1 MGFYIGN
8 VYIGDKDRDECPLIL
23 GPMAGVCDM
32 PYRILCAEN
41 GADLV
46 YTEMVSA
53 KGILYNNKNT
63 KDLLRISPDER
74 PVALQFFGSD
84 PLILADMAK
93 KVEHLDFD
101 ILDINMG
108 CPVPK
113 IVNNGEGSALMKN
126 PKLIGEIVKSV
137 SNAISKPVTVKIRK
151 SFDNE
156 NINAVEVAKIAEAN
170 GAAAIAVH
178 PRSRAEYYFG
188 HSDWSVIGDV
198 VSAVDIPVIASGD
211 VKNYEDAKAVREQ
224 TGCAGIMIARAA
236 RGNPWIFGDIK
247 AALRGENVPIRGTL
261 EVRNMILRHA
271 QMMIDFKGEDMAMRE
286 MRKHVAWYTMGYP
299 SSSKLRGR
307 INEIEVYENLENLL
321 NQYKNVHSCR
331 R

>member
-8 VYIGDKDRDECPLIL
+8 VYIGDKERDECPLIL

-93 KVEHLDFD
+93 KVEYLDFD

-236 RGNPWIFGDIK
+236 RGNPWIFEDIK
-247 AALRGENVPIRGTL
+247 AALRGENAPIRGTL

-271 QMMIDFKGEDMAMRE
+271 QMMIDFKGEFTAMRE
-286 MRKHVAWYTMGYP
+286 MRKHVAWYTTGFKN
-299 SSSKLRGR
+299 SAKLRLKV
-307 INEIEVYENLENLL
+307 NEVEGFEQLKGLL
-321 NQYKNVHSCR
+321 DEYMME
-331 R
+331 

>member
-8 VYIGDKDRDECPLIL
+8 VYIGDKERDECPLIL

-170 GAAAIAVH
+170 GATAIAVH

-211 VKNYEDAKAVREQ
+211 VKNFEDAKAVREQ

-247 AALRGENVPIRGTL
+247 AALRGENAPIRSGL

-271 QMMIDFKGEDMAMRE
+271 QMMIDFKGEFTAMRE
-286 MRKHVAWYTMGYP
+286 MRKHVAWYTTGFKN
-299 SSSKLRGR
+299 SAKLRLKV
-307 INEIEVYENLENLL
+307 NEVEGFEQLKELL
-321 NQYKNVHSCR
+321 DEYMVE
-331 R
+331 

>member
-8 VYIGDKDRDECPLIL
+8 VYIGDKDKDECPLIL
-23 GPMAGVCDM
+23 GPMASVCDM

-211 VKNYEDAKAVREQ
+211 VKNYKDAIAVKEQ
-224 TGCAGIMIARAA
+224 TNCAGIMIARAA

-247 AALRGENVPIRGTL
+247 AALRGENAPIRSGL

-271 QMMIDFKGEDMAMRE
+271 QMMIDFKGEFTAMRE
-286 MRKHVAWYTMGYP
+286 MRKHVAWYTTGFKN
-299 SSSKLRGR
+299 SAKLRLKV
-307 INEIEVYENLENLL
+307 NEVESFEKLKELL
-321 NQYKNVHSCR
+321 DEYMVE
-331 R
+331 

>member
-8 VYIGDKDRDECPLIL
+8 VYIGNKENNEDTPLIL

-63 KDLLRISPDER
+63 KDLLRISPKEH
-74 PVALQFFGSD
+74 PVSLQLFGSEPD
-84 PLILADMAK
+84 ILADMAK
-93 KVEHLDFD
+93 KIEPLDYD

-113 IVNNGEGSALMKN
+113 IVNNNEGSALMKN
-126 PKLIGEIVKSV
+126 PQLIGRIVKAV
-137 SNAISKPVTVKIRK
+137 STATVKPVTVKIRK

-156 NINAVEVAKIAEAN
+156 NVNAPEVARIAQEN

-188 HSDWSVIGDV
+188 HSDWSVIKDV
-198 VSAVDIPVIASGD
+198 VEAVDIPVISSGD
-211 VKNYEDAKAVREQ
+211 VKDYKDAIALKEQ

-236 RGNPWIFGDIK
+236 RGNPWIFSDIK
-247 AALRGENVPIRGTL
+247 KAMAGEIVEKRSFD
-261 EVRNMILRHA
+261 EVREMILTHA
-271 QMMIDFKGEDMAMRE
+271 KMMVEFKGEFTAIRE
-286 MRKHVAWYTMGYP
+286 MRKHVAWYTAGFKN
-299 SSSKLRGR
+299 SAKLRLKM
-307 INEIEVYENLENLL
+307 NEVESYEELEELL
-321 NQYKNVHSCR
+321 FEMKGD
-331 R
+331 

>member
-8 VYIGDKDRDECPLIL
+8 IYIGNKNDECPMIL

-74 PVALQFFGSD
+74 PVALQLFGSD
-84 PLILADMAK
+84 PAILADMAK
-93 KVEHLDFD
+93 KIEHLDYD

-126 PKLIGEIVKSV
+126 PKLIGEIVKAV
-137 SNAISKPVTVKIRK
+137 SNATTKPVTVKIRK
-151 SFDNE
+151 GCDKEFLETIMNA
-156 NINAVEVAKIAEAN
+156 NIKRIVYVSCDPKSLVRDLDVLRSKYDIKKVSLVDMFGNTTHVET
-170 GAAAIAVH
+170 
-178 PRSRAEYYFG
+178 
-188 HSDWSVIGDV
+188 V
-198 VSAVDIPVIASGD
+198 VS
-211 VKNYEDAKAVREQ
+211 
-224 TGCAGIMIARAA
+224 
-236 RGNPWIFGDIK
+236 
-247 AALRGENVPIRGTL
+247 L
-261 EVRNMILRHA
+261 EL
-271 QMMIDFKGEDMAMRE
+271 
-286 MRKHVAWYTMGYP
+286 
-299 SSSKLRGR
+299 
-307 INEIEVYENLENLL
+307 NL
-321 NQYKNVHSCR
+321 
-331 R
+331 

>member
-126 PKLIGEIVKSV
+126 TKLIGEIVKSV

-211 VKNYEDAKAVREQ
+211 IKNYEDAKAVREQ

-261 EVRNMILRHA
+261 EVRNMILRHT
-271 QMMIDFKGEDMAMRE
+271 QMMIDFKGEFTAMRE
-286 MRKHVAWYTMGYP
+286 MRKHVAWYTTGFKN
-299 SSSKLRGR
+299 SAKLRLKV
-307 INEIEVYENLENLL
+307 NEVESFEQLKGLL
-321 NQYKNVHSCR
+321 DEYMME
-331 R
+331 

>member
-8 VYIGDKDRDECPLIL
+8 VYIGDKERDECPLIL

-198 VSAVDIPVIASGD
+198 VSTVDIPVIASGD

-247 AALRGENVPIRGTL
+247 AALRGENAPIRGAL

-271 QMMIDFKGEDMAMRE
+271 QMMIDFKGEFTAMRE
-286 MRKHVAWYTMGYP
+286 MRKHVAWYTTGFKN
-299 SSSKLRGR
+299 SAKLRLKV
-307 INEIEVYENLENLL
+307 NEVESFEQL
-321 NQYKNVHSCR
+321 
-331 R
+331 

>member
-8 VYIGDKDRDECPLIL
+8 VYIGDKERDECPLIL

-126 PKLIGEIVKSV
+126 PKLIGEIVRAV
-137 SNAISKPVTVKIRK
+137 SNAITKPVTVKIRK

-178 PRSRAEYYFG
+178 PRSGAEYYFG

-211 VKNYEDAKAVREQ
+211 VKNYKDAKDVREQ

-271 QMMIDFKGEDMAMRE
+271 QMMIDFKGEFTAMRE
-286 MRKHVAWYTMGYP
+286 MRKHVAWYTTGFKN
-299 SSSKLRGR
+299 SAKLRLKV
-307 INEIEVYENLENLL
+307 NEVESFEQLKGLL
-321 NQYKNVHSCR
+321 DEYMME
-331 R
+331 

>member
-8 VYIGDKDRDECPLIL
+8 VYIGDKERDECPLIL

-32 PYRILCAEN
+32 PYRMLCAEN

-271 QMMIDFKGEDMAMRE
+271 QMMIDFKGEFTAMRE
-286 MRKHVAWYTMGYP
+286 MRKHVAWYTTGFKN
-299 SSSKLRGR
+299 SAKLRLKV
-307 INEIEVYENLENLL
+307 NEVESFEQLKGLL
-321 NQYKNVHSCR
+321 DEYMM
-331 R
+331 

>member
-8 VYIGDKDRDECPLIL
+8 VYIGDKERDECPLIL

-211 VKNYEDAKAVREQ
+211 VKNYKDAKVVREQ

-247 AALRGENVPIRGTL
+247 AALRGENAPIRGAL

-271 QMMIDFKGEDMAMRE
+271 QMMIDFKGEFTAMRE
-286 MRKHVAWYTMGYP
+286 MRKHVAWYTTGFKN
-299 SSSKLRGR
+299 SAKLRLKV
-307 INEIEVYENLENLL
+307 NEVESFEQLKRLL
-321 NQYKNVHSCR
+321 DEYMME
-331 R
+331 